1 MERARQHRLVVLA
14 VALVGVL
21 LLLVAG
27 LRHIEFEPGYNL
39 QNPPVPA
46 GIAGAGDDDTEY
58 PGFSRA
64 LQIAFIIALAV
75 VVIGPLFVK
84 EARRYLYLVL
94 IFVAL
99 LFVVSYFEQELEELR
114 REPRDAPAEIAEM
127 MAEESQEQE
136 LELGPTPEEEIASDS
151 TVVLIAV
158 TISALFVIGVF
169 LAVRAYLA
177 KKRRTGQPIEL
188 GELNELVHSVNAAA
202 SRIRAG
208 DDPRT
213 VVLLC
218 YQEMLDI
225 LSRRGRIV
233 HEHLTPRE
241 FADSL
246 VSAGMAEHHVDE
258 LTEVFELVRY
268 GERGGQELA
277 DRAVVSL
284 EAIRDAYK
292 EIVP

>member
-1 MERARQHRLVVLA
+1 MLPMPET
-14 VALVGVL
+14 
-21 LLLVAG
+21 
-27 LRHIEFEPGYNL
+27 PS
-39 QNPPVPA
+39 
-46 GIAGAGDDDTEY
+46 GIAGGGNEDAEF

-64 LQIAFIIALAV
+64 LQIAFIVALGV

-84 EARRYLYLVL
+84 EARRYAYLVL
-94 IFVAL
+94 VFVAL
-99 LFVVSYFEQELEELR
+99 LFVLSYFEKAFEDLR
-114 REPRDAPAEIAEM
+114 VEPREAPTEIAEM
-127 MAEESQEQE
+127 IAGETQDQD
-136 LELGPTPEEEIASDS
+136 LVPTPEEEAASES
-151 TVVLIAV
+151 TIVLIAIV
-158 TISALFVIGVF
+158 ISTLFVAGVF
-169 LAVRAYLA
+169 LAMRAYLA
-177 KKRRTGQPIEL
+177 KKRRAGQPIEL
-188 GELNELVHSVNAAA
+188 SELNQLVHSVNAAA
-202 SRIRAG
+202 SRLRAG
-208 DDPRT
+208 DDPKT
-213 VVLLC
+213 VVLRC

-246 VSAGMAEHHVDE
+246 VNAGMAEHHVDE

-292 EIVP
+292 EIAP